1 MNAAPHT
8 WLLIDNSNGRTKF
21 LLSSDGDLS
30 PSPAVLPTADI
41 APAALQELLG
51 GWSYNAVLVASVVPS
66 CRAAFETFFTAVPLH
81 FLTPESDTGVDFS
94 AYSPTL
100 GADRVANVVGLPADC
115 PLPAVAV
122 DAGTAVTF
130 DVVAEANGTRRFLGG
145 AIAPGLST
153 LCSSLHSNTAQL
165 PGTTPHAHP
174 CVLGTDTPAALQSG
188 LLYGFIGSVREI
200 LSLLT
205 RKLGTRPHVIAT
217 GGDAPLLA
225 RHLPDAIDTVDP
237 LLTFRGL
244 AAVAKRLS
252 V

>member
-1 MNAAPHT
+1 MSATLT

-21 LLSSDGDLS
+21 LLSRNGELS
-30 PSPAVLPTADI
+30 STPAVLSTADI
-41 APAALQELLG
+41 TPAALQELLG
-51 GWSYNAVLVASVVPS
+51 GWRYDAVLIASVVPA
-66 CRAAFETFFTAVPLH
+66 CRATFEQFFAAVPLH
-81 FLTPESDTGVDFS
+81 FLTPESDTGIDFS

-100 GADRVANVVGLPADC
+100 GADRVANAAGIPADC

-130 DVVAEANGTRRFLGG
+130 DVVTAENGTRRFLGG
-145 AIAPGLST
+145 VIAPGLPT
-153 LCSSLHSNTAQL
+153 LRSSLHRNTAQL
-165 PGTTPHAHP
+165 PEAPLNEQAN
-174 CVLGTDTPAALQSG
+174 VLGTDTTNALQSG

-200 LSLLT
+200 LSALT
-205 RKLGTRPHVIAT
+205 RELGTRPHVIAT

-225 RHLPDAIDTVDP
+225 RHLPDVIDTTDP

-244 AAVAKRLS
+244 AAVAKRLP